1 MVLSKA
7 ISSTKQALTAKMNVN
22 LRNYQTKMIQ
32 KDWRYFTWKG
42 MKKNYAVLPLVFIIF
57 GSIAGMFAFIAY
69 SSKTRVDVSYNRSNS
84 QLCESMDVMN
94 PNINKML
101 VVNQKYEANPA
112 LKAALDA
119 IKETIV

>member
-1 MVLSKA
+1 MVLSKT
-7 ISSTKQALTAKMNVN
+7 ISSIKQVSTVKMDINS
-22 LRNYQTKMIQ
+22 RNYQTKMIQ
-32 KDWRYFTWKG
+32 KDWRCFTWKG

-57 GSIAGMFAFIAY
+57 GSITGMFAFIAY
-69 SSKTRVDVSYNRSNS
+69 SSKTRVDVSFNRSNP

-94 PNINKML
+94 PDINKMH

-119 IKETIV
+119 IKDY